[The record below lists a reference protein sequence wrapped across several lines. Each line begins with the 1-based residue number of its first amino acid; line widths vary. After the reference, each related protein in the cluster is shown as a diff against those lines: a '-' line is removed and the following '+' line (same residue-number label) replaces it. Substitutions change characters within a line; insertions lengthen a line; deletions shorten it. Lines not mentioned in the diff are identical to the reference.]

1 MGFEG
6 LLGNDRLKQ
15 QLSAGLQNNRISHGY
30 LISGAPGSGKRTLA
44 RLLAAAAICRES
56 ERPCLRCENC
66 RKVLQNSHPDVIT
79 VDDPEKKT
87 VSVALIREARTD
99 IYVRPNEAERKIYLF
114 PRAQDMTVEA
124 QNALLKVLEEP
135 PQYGVFL
142 LMADQPESLLPTVR
156 SRCVELKMLPLPE
169 NLLRKTLMQEFPEA
183 QPEGVSAAVIRS
195 GGFLGQAKEQLS
207 EGAQMLPQTRQLAE
221 SYAAG
226 DALGVLQVLTA
237 MEKWKRDAL
246 IDCLQQWIR
255 VLGQSLTCRAGLPA
269 ESEWSRK
276 IGAVR
281 SALEIH
287 NAVAALQKA
296 VEYAKK
302 NVSPAAVCG
311 WLSWELR

>member
-44 RLLAAAAICRES
+44 RLLAAAAVCREP
-56 ERPCLRCENC
+56 ERPCLRCPVC
-66 RKVLQNSHPDVIT
+66 RKVLQNNHPDVIT

-87 VSVALIREARTD
+87 VSVALIRDARTD

-142 LMADQPESLLPTVR
+142 LMADQPEALLPTVR

-169 NLLRKTLMQEFPEA
+169 VILRRALMEEFPEA
-183 QPEGVSAAVIRS
+183 QSEDVSAAMIRS
-195 GGFLGQAKEQLS
+195 GGFLGQARDLLS
-207 EGAQMLPQTRQLAE
+207 EGAQMLPQTRQFAE

-246 IDCLQQWIR
+246 IDCLHQWIR
-255 VLGQSLTCRAGLPA
+255 ILGQSLTSRAGLPA

-281 SALEIH
+281 NAAEIH
-287 NAVAALQKA
+287 SAVAALQKA
-296 VEYAKK
+296 VEYAKR
-302 NVSPAAVCG
+302 NVSPAAICG